1 MSKKG
6 SLKDYWGKR
15 TLIIGDVGTGK
26 TKLTVELLE
35 EAVRKSHGEEI
46 TIIDMAPATT
56 FVKDR
61 KIGGKLSEHTE
72 ATKSVRYLTPEKVET
87 PRLRAQSAEELLEL
101 VRLNEER
108 IKPLLTR
115 YIENPTPILFI
126 NDISI
131 YLQQGSA
138 EPVLSAA
145 KKAET
150 FIANGYYGRYFAFD
164 YGTGVSKVE
173 KELIDTLGE
182 RMDIVIKLEKE
193 DKI

>member
-1 MSKKG
+1 MSEKG
-6 SLKDYWGKR
+6 SFTDYMGKR

-35 EAVRKSHGEEI
+35 EAIKISHGEEI

-56 FVKDR
+56 FVKGR
-61 KIGGKLSEHTE
+61 KIGGRLSEHTE
-72 ATKSVRYLTPEKVET
+72 ATKRVRYLTPEKVET
-87 PRLRAQSAEELLEL
+87 PRLRAESSEELLDL

-108 IKPLLTR
+108 IRPLLMK
-115 YIENPTPILFI
+115 YIESPTPILFV

-138 EPVLSAA
+138 EPVLSAS

-173 KELIDTLGE
+173 KELIDTLVE
-182 RMDIVIKLEKE
+182 EMDIVIRLEKE
-193 DKI
+193 D